1 MSELKILAAEAAL
14 QKMAQGSH
22 FSICTINMIVQM
34 FGLKPDREAMA
45 ILSTLH
51 CVDYN
56 QMRPELLQALP
67 ELIATV
73 LKSPS
78 FDAFRLNII
87 ANGKALQI
95 VKN

>member
-1 MSELKILAAEAAL
+1 MSQLKILAAEAAL
-14 QKMAQGSH
+14 KKMAQSSH
-22 FSICTINMIVQM
+22 FSICTIRTIVEM
-34 FGLKPDREAMA
+34 LNLKPDREAMS
-45 ILSTLH
+45 ILATLH

-73 LKSPS
+73 LQSPS

-87 ANGKALQI
+87 SDGRSLKV